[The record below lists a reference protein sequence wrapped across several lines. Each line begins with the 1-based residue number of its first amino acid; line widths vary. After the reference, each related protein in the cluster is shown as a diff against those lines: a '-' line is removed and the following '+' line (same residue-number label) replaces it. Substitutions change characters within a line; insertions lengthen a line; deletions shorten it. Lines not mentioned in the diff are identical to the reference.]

1 VTPAQKDAAKLI
13 GRWADDAVSF
23 VRECLQA
30 EPDAWQEETL
40 RALNTNM
47 RVAMKAC
54 KGPGKSA
61 LLAWIILWF
70 LATRPHPK
78 IAATSISGDN
88 LSDNLWTELAKWMR
102 RSSFL
107 SDTFTWTKTR
117 VFAKDHPET
126 WWASART
133 WPHSADAQQQADTLA
148 GLHADYII
156 FVLDEVGSIPDG
168 VMAAAEAGLSTGI
181 EMRIVIAGNPTQLSG
196 PLYRACTTE
205 RHLWHL
211 VTITGDP
218 DSPKRSPRISIQWAR
233 EQIEKYG
240 RDNPW
245 VLVNVFGEFPP
256 ASLNAL
262 LGINDVEAAMSRHYK
277 LTDYNFAAKI
287 IGVDVARQG
296 DDATVLFPRQGK
308 VAMNA
313 VLMRNAD
320 SFGISGRLAQAE
332 DRWKPEAT
340 FVDASGGWGWGLIDA
355 HRLLGRDPIPVEF
368 AGKPLNPKFYNKR
381 TEMWFEMAQWV
392 KEGGALPKI
401 PELIAELITPT
412 YTFKGDRMLLEPK
425 EQIKERLG
433 RSPDYADA
441 LALTFASP
449 VEPRQQVL
457 HPAFATSPVVSDYD
471 PLA

>member
-1 VTPAQKDAAKLI
+1 MTPAQKDAAKLI

-148 GLHADYII
+148 GLHADYIL
-156 FVLDEVGSIPDG
+156 FVLDEVGS
-168 VMAAAEAGLSTGI
+168 
-181 EMRIVIAGNPTQLSG
+181 
-196 PLYRACTTE
+196 
-205 RHLWHL
+205 
-211 VTITGDP
+211 
-218 DSPKRSPRISIQWAR
+218 KR
-233 EQIEKYG
+233 
-240 RDNPW
+240 
-245 VLVNVFGEFPP
+245 
-256 ASLNAL
+256 
-262 LGINDVEAAMSRHYK
+262 M
-277 LTDYNFAAKI
+277 
-287 IGVDVARQG
+287 
-296 DDATVLFPRQGK
+296 
-308 VAMNA
+308 
-313 VLMRNAD
+313 
-320 SFGISGRLAQAE
+320 
-332 DRWKPEAT
+332 
-340 FVDASGGWGWGLIDA
+340 
-355 HRLLGRDPIPVEF
+355 
-368 AGKPLNPKFYNKR
+368 
-381 TEMWFEMAQWV
+381 
-392 KEGGALPKI
+392 
-401 PELIAELITPT
+401 
-412 YTFKGDRMLLEPK
+412 
-425 EQIKERLG
+425 
-433 RSPDYADA
+433 
-441 LALTFASP
+441 
-449 VEPRQQVL
+449 
-457 HPAFATSPVVSDYD
+457 
-471 PLA
+471 